1 MAISRSAARP
11 TRTPRHP
18 IERGDLINIAA
29 RLFAELG
36 YAAASLGEIA
46 EAAGLRKASLY
57 HHFPTK
63 EALYAAVLDTAV
75 VELRALLIGARLDE
89 GDFAERLDRLGALIT
104 DYFADHP
111 YAANLLSREMLENT
125 AYLQGAGGEAIRI
138 NLEATTAFLAAGMDA
153 GAFRRQDPRHLALS
167 IVGLHVFYF
176 ASATATGRFL
186 GGCVLVRARSRTE
199 GVRARASPRS
209 LPGRQRSRTVLARR
223 PPQASLESP
232 SSGGQ
237 VALMYAGAAT
247 RVPPRA
253 CLLLC
258 AGVSTWSPLRHWKVD
273 RAYEPGHGRTQRPR
287 PHGARARHGA
297 RLVGDVAR

>member
-1 MAISRSAARP
+1 MCAGRLDIDGALALAGRAAPAPEARLDGDPESTPAHAYPAPIRSSEA
-11 TRTPRHP
+11 TS
-18 IERGDLINIAA
+18 INIAV

-176 ASATATGRFL
+176 ASAI
-186 GGCVLVRARSRTE
+186 
-199 GVRARASPRS
+199 
-209 LPGRQRSRTVLARR
+209 
-223 PPQASLESP
+223 
-232 SSGGQ
+232 
-237 VALMYAGAAT
+237 
-247 RVPPRA
+247 
-253 CLLLC
+253 
-258 AGVSTWSPLRHWKVD
+258 
-273 RAYEPGHGRTQRPR
+273 PGHGPIPRGMCSRPSSFANGRR
-287 PHGARARHGA
+287 PVLEQVRALCLVGNAPHRPSRGARRKPA
-297 RLVGDVAR
+297 